1 MHLLALSVIFTD
13 PNDRFPYFFTSSGEI
28 PTQFHM
34 PEAWKRYHFQA
45 PHRQFSCFWKSVYDL
60 ELHRPLVKLHRNLQF
75 DTFYDRKAFSFTRI
89 SFTIF
94 RSFEIWNINDV
105 MINIIKGV
113 SREKLE
119 IIAHLL
125 SNQKR
130 MVLCST
136 SYIWV
141 IRWFWMQ

>member
-1 MHLLALSVIFTD
+1 
-13 PNDRFPYFFTSSGEI
+13 
-28 PTQFHM
+28 
-34 PEAWKRYHFQA
+34 
-45 PHRQFSCFWKSVYDL
+45 
-60 ELHRPLVKLHRNLQF
+60 
-75 DTFYDRKAFSFTRI
+75 
-89 SFTIF
+89 
-94 RSFEIWNINDV
+94 

-136 SYIWV
+136 SYI
-141 IRWFWMQ
+141 